1 MYLELLSYKHK
12 KYKHTK
18 TNYFFNLME
27 NQILL
32 ITSDHLKKLR
42 ILAMNSLPNE
52 SCAILLG
59 KKSANKNIVKDIVP
73 LKNAARSNIEFN
85 IDSDELFFAY
95 DKAKSMN
102 LNVISIFHSHPSIPF
117 PSETDKIYMY
127 LNPVIWIIYSTINNS
142 VKSFVLDEVNNVRE
156 IKIELIKG

>member
-1 MYLELLSYKHK
+1 
-12 KYKHTK
+12 
-18 TNYFFNLME
+18 ME
-27 NQILL
+27 NEILL
-32 ITSDHLKKLR
+32 ITHDHLKKLR

-59 KKSANKNIVKDIVP
+59 NKSANKNIVKDIVP

-117 PSETDKIYMY
+117 PSETDKIYMH

-142 VKSFVLDEVNNVRE
+142 VKSFVLDGVNNVRE